1 MGSTKT
7 ADTVTPNH
15 DTSSGVQR
23 RVSWSEHRRLNT
35 IRVYHSCPV
44 EQIPLRREEVKT
56 LKLYPQKGGNGFV
69 SCYLAPI
76 GSREAKRVGFVR
88 EDGTSRILKKQIDE
102 SAQTITIS
110 INHDAEDQSNES

>member
-1 MGSTKT
+1 M
-7 ADTVTPNH
+7 
-15 DTSSGVQR
+15 
-23 RVSWSEHRRLNT
+23 
-35 IRVYHSCPV
+35 

-88 EDGTSRILKKQIDE
+88 EDGTSRILKKKIDVE
-102 SAQTITIS
+102 AQTITIS
-110 INHDAEDQSNES
+110 IDEDEEGPSDKS